1 MCVAFC
7 HVTSPKITH
16 TYTASDFVSFF
27 FSVLFLPE
35 TLKLEHEARRNNK
48 KKKIKD
54 SIHYIS
60 IEIETCMKY
69 SYIWIYI
76 YVPSRLELLTLEREY
91 FLKYNQAFASRIK
104 VLESKLK

>member
-1 MCVAFC
+1 MEII
-7 HVTSPKITH
+7 K
-16 TYTASDFVSFF
+16 
-27 FSVLFLPE
+27 
-35 TLKLEHEARRNNK
+35 K

-69 SYIWIYI
+69 SYIWIYNI
-76 YVPSRLELLTLEREY
+76 YMSPQGLNFSRLTREY